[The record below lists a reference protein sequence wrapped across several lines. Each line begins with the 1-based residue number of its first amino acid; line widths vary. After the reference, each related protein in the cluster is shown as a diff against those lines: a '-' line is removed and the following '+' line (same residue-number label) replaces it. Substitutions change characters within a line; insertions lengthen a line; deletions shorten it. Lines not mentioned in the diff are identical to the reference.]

1 MKTDIQL
8 QQDVIAELKWEPSV
22 NAALIGVEVARG
34 VVTLTGQVNSYSE
47 KLGAEQAAQRVAG
60 VSALAVELE
69 VKLAGPNQRSDGD
82 IARSA
87 QDIIHWTNYLPK
99 DAVNVMV
106 EKGWLTLSGT
116 VDWDYQR
123 QSAIAAVRGLSGVV
137 GVLDRIIIKPRI
149 SLSAVKSDI
158 EAVLKRRAT
167 QDASNISVAVDGADI
182 TLSGTV
188 RNWSDRETARHS
200 AWGTPGVH
208 NVIDKMTV
216 AF

>member
-1 MKTDIQL
+1 MKTDGQL

-22 NAALIGVEVARG
+22 NAAHIGVEVTRG

-47 KLGAEQAAQRVAG
+47 KGSAEMAAQRVAG
-60 VSALAVELE
+60 VSALAVELT
-69 VKLAGPNQRSDGD
+69 VQLPGTHVRSDAD
-82 IARSA
+82 IAHSA
-87 QDIIHWTNYLPK
+87 QNVIQWTNYLPK
-99 DAVNVMV
+99 ESVRVMV
-106 EKGWLTLSGT
+106 EKGWITLSGE

-123 QSAIAAVRGLSGVV
+123 QSALAAVRGLTGVIGVV
-137 GVLDRIIIKPRI
+137 DQLVIKPRI

-158 EAVLKRRAT
+158 EAVLRRRAT
-167 QDASNISVAVDGADI
+167 MDAQNISVAVDGGDI
-182 TLSGTV
+182 TLTGTV